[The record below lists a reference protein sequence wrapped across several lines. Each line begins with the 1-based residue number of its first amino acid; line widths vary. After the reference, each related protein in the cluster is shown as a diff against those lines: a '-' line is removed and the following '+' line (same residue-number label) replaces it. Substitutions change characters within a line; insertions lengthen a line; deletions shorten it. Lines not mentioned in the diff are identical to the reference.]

1 MPKYQRG
8 VEFPHEGFV
17 QRAIETYFTSKKYT
31 ILEGDY
37 SDLVCINEQD
47 NEKWAIEAKGKTS
60 AIGLDFRTGL
70 GQLIQRMTQQETNY
84 ALAIPEIKQFIKQ
97 ASIIP
102 KWVRESLNI
111 HLILVDEKENIKII
125 TPNEDIEYAI

>member
-1 MPKYQRG
+1 MSKYQRG

-17 QRAIETYFTSKKYT
+17 QSAIETYFTSKKYV
-31 ILEGDY
+31 ILEEDY

-47 NEKWAIEAKGKTS
+47 NDKWVIEAKGKTS

-70 GQLIQRMTQQETNY
+70 GQLIQRMDQQETNY

-102 KWVRESLNI
+102 KWVRKSLNI
-111 HLILVDEKENIKII
+111 HLIFVDGKGNIKII
-125 TPNEDIEYAI
+125 SPFF